1 MRCVKA
7 VVLDSLHSNK
17 HAFNKHAKTYHLFA
31 HIQQQIAIYLMQFLK
46 QKHYDKVLDLGSG
59 SGAVFKALEQ
69 QNIIIEDFIALDNS
83 INMLKLHPTHS
94 SNIQKI
100 SLEHADFE
108 EYVFQTYD
116 LILSSSSLQWA
127 RDLKSVLEK
136 MAFSSK
142 EVALAIHTDFSLHEV
157 HEFLGTPSPLRDI
170 KTLKSLIKDAFKNF
184 QIELENKRFALYFS
198 HKQDCLNYLKKCGL
212 LGGSTLSFKQKK
224 HFFQNMA
231 FEKLSYEV
239 LLFSGIRRS

>member
-1 MRCVKA
+1 M
-7 VVLDSLHSNK
+7 LDSLHSNK
-17 HAFNKHAKTYHLFA
+17 HAFNRHAKTYHLFA

-69 QNIIIEDFIALDNS
+69 QNIMIEDFIALDNS

>member
-1 MRCVKA
+1 M
-7 VVLDSLHSNK
+7 DSLHSNK
-17 HAFNKHAKTYHLFA
+17 HAFNRHAKTYHLFA

-69 QNIIIEDFIALDNS
+69 QNIMIEDFIALDNS

>member
-1 MRCVKA
+1 M
-7 VVLDSLHSNK
+7 VLDSLYSNK
-17 HAFNKHAKTYHLFA
+17 HAFNRHAKTYHLFA

-59 SGAVFKALEQ
+59 SGAVLNALEQ
-69 QNIIIEDFIALDNS
+69 QSIVIKDFIALDNS
-83 INMLKLHPTHS
+83 MNMLKLHPTHS
-94 SNIQKI
+94 NNIQKI

-136 MAFSSK
+136 MALSSK

-157 HEFLGTPSPLRDI
+157 HEFLGTPSPLRDL
-170 KTLKSLIKDAFKNF
+170 KTLKSLIKNAFKDF
-184 QIELENKRFALYFS
+184 QMELENKRFTLYFNC
-198 HKQDCLNYLKKCGL
+198 KQDCLNYLKKCGL

>member
-17 HAFNKHAKTYHLFA
+17 HAFNRHAKTYHLFA

-69 QNIIIEDFIALDNS
+69 QNIMIEDFIALDNS

>member
-1 MRCVKA
+1 M
-7 VVLDSLHSNK
+7 VLDSLHSNK
-17 HAFNKHAKTYHLFA
+17 HAFNRHAKTYHLFA

-69 QNIIIEDFIALDNS
+69 QNIMIEDFIALDNS

>member
-1 MRCVKA
+1 M
-7 VVLDSLHSNK
+7 LDSLHSNK

-108 EYVFQTYD
+108 EYVFQTCD

-184 QIELENKRFALYFS
+184 QIELENKRFALYFN

>member
-1 MRCVKA
+1 
-7 VVLDSLHSNK
+7 
-17 HAFNKHAKTYHLFA
+17 
-31 HIQQQIAIYLMQFLK
+31 IYLMQFLK

-239 LLFSGIRRS
+239 LLFSGI

>member
-1 MRCVKA
+1 M
-7 VVLDSLHSNK
+7 LDSFYSFNQLAFNQ

-31 HIQQQIAIYLMQFLK
+31 HIQQQIAICLVQFLK
-46 QKHYDKVLDLGSG
+46 QKHYAKVLDLGSG
-59 SGAVFKALEQ
+59 SGAVFNALER
-69 QNIIIEDFIALDNS
+69 QNILIEDFIALDNS

-94 SNIQKI
+94 VNIQKI

-108 EYVFQTYD
+108 EHVFCDYD
-116 LILSSSSLQWA
+116 LVVSSSSLQWA

-136 MAFSSK
+136 IALFSK

-157 HEFLGTPSPLRDI
+157 HEFLGTPSPLRDL
-170 KTLKSLIKDAFKNF
+170 KTLKSLIKNAFKNF
-184 QIELENKRFALYFS
+184 QIELENKRFALYFNR
-198 HKQDCLNYLKKCGL
+198 KQDALNYLKKCGL

-239 LLFSGIRRS
+239 LLFSGIKRS